1 MTLTNQPTH
10 ITDYLARNANERGHQ
25 IAFFCPGRSITWAEL
40 NGESLAL
47 GQQILSLVGNGE
59 QRVIGLLM
67 ANSWQFIIAYLGI
80 LQAGH
85 IVMPIDPNLK
95 KLEVT
100 ALLEQ
105 TPPVLCLTSPDYVD
119 ELPDGSNILMQENFA
134 SEYVGPVIEP
144 VRFEASEQIVSLL
157 FTSGTTGKPKVT
169 AYTNKNYLWNIDA
182 VTDLWQWT
190 KKDTLLLSLPL
201 SHWHGLAMGVCGAIK
216 NANTVYMHERFD
228 AEETLKTLASGKI
241 SLFMHVP
248 IAYYKLVE
256 FEDYAKYDLSDVRL
270 CVSGS
275 SYLPPKIWHGF
286 KEKYGHE
293 ILERYG
299 ASEMGLIAS
308 NRLDDREPGS
318 VGFVLPDV
326 EVRVE
331 DDGQLAMRS
340 PGLFPGYFNNPE
352 ATKKQFT
359 KDGWWQTGDIG
370 VFADDRRIK
379 LVGRIQEK
387 MKKLGYTIYPRDVE
401 WALMKN
407 PDIQEVVVVGV
418 QIPDSLSDDM
428 VYFVVSNL
436 TEQQIRDYC
445 KQNLPSFWR
454 PDKVVFLDEIPKS
467 RAGKPKI
474 QALREMI
481 A

>member
-1 MTLTNQPTH
+1 MLKTPTH
-10 ITDYLARNANERGHQ
+10 ITDYLKRNAELYVNEP
-25 IAFFCPGRSITWAEL
+25 AFICPERTLTWVELYAE
-40 NGESLAL
+40 SDAL
-47 GQQILSLVGNGE
+47 GQQLLARIADNSS
-59 QRVIGLLM
+59 QQVIGLLM
-67 ANSWQFIIAYLGI
+67 ANSWQFVVAYLGI

-100 ALLEQ
+100 ALIEQ
-105 TPPVLCLTSPDYVD
+105 TPPVLTLTSPAFVD
-119 ELPDGSNILMQENFA
+119 EIPDNSEILMQADFLTSAPNDR
-134 SEYVGPVIEP
+134 IEP
-144 VRFEASEQIVSLL
+144 LRMPAQDQIVSLL

-169 AYTNKNYLWNIDA
+169 AYTHKNYLWNIDA
-182 VTDLWQWT
+182 VTELWQWT
-190 KKDTLLLSLPL
+190 KQDTLLLSLPL

-216 NANTVYMHERFD
+216 NANTVYLHERFD
-228 AEETLKTLASGKI
+228 AEETLKTLASGNV

-248 IAYYKLVE
+248 IAYFKLVE
-256 FEDYAKYDLSDVRL
+256 FEEYAKYDISNVRL

-318 VGFVLPDV
+318 VGFVLPGVD
-326 EVRVE
+326 VRVE
-331 DDGQLAMRS
+331 ADGQLAMRS
-340 PGLFPGYFNNPE
+340 PGLFPGYFNNSE

-359 KDGWWQTGDIG
+359 HDGWWLTGDIG
-370 VFADDRRIK
+370 VFAENGRIK

-387 MKKLGYTIYPRDVE
+387 IKKLGYTIYPRDVE

-407 PDIQEVVVVGV
+407 HDIHEVVVVGV

-428 VYFVVSNL
+428 VYFVVGNL

-454 PDKVVFLDEIPKS
+454 PDIVVFLDEIPKS

-474 QALREMI
+474 QALRELI